1 MIKEFKKFLLRGNMV
16 DLVIGFTVGAAFSNV
31 ARSLVTDIVMPP
43 IGLLLGRADFTNL
56 FWTIKT
62 GFPSGPYATVAQAQE
77 AGAVTVNYGIF
88 LNNLL
93 SLILVGLTMFLV
105 IRFMNRLES
114 QLETIPVIG
123 GEKNKTPAN
132 KKCPYCRST
141 IAYKAIKCPQCT
153 ADLPSQDKKE
163 PDKK

>member
-1 MIKEFKKFLLRGNMV
+1 MFKEFKKFLLRGNLV

-43 IGLLLGRADFTNL
+43 IGLILGRADFTNL
-56 FWTIKT
+56 FWTIK
-62 GFPSGPYATVAQAQE
+62 GGIQPGPYATVSQAQE
-77 AGAVTVNYGIF
+77 AGAVTVNYGLF

-93 SLILVGLTMFLV
+93 SLVLVGLTMFLV

-114 QLETIPVIG
+114 QLEAIPVIG

-141 IAYKAIKCPQCT
+141 IAYKAIKCPNCT
-153 ADLPSQDKKE
+153 ADLPAETEKK
-163 PDKK
+163 KAS